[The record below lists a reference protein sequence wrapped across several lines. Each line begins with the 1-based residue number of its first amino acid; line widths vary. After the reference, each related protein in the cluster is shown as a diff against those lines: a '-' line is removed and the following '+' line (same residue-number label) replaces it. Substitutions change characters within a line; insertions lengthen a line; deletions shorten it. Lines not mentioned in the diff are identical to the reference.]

1 MIYHHDYVSWIYLK
15 EKNFSGRS
23 LTSWICHFWAL
34 EIQACTNKC
43 VCGQC
48 VCSPGKDMKTSCQWD
63 VSSLAVGLSSWLA
76 DISQRPLK
84 AFAEPYQVVFISWSR
99 RDEPGESVCPA
110 DAAASPRPVQ
120 TLSRSGSSVASIDRP
135 PVLAAQ
141 PWLLRLRLLSLNHI
155 VFIWSSLLHSLQSG
169 TYKVK

>member
-1 MIYHHDYVSWIYLK
+1 MDLS
-15 EKNFSGRS
+15 F
-23 LTSWICHFWAL
+23 
-34 EIQACTNKC
+34 
-43 VCGQC
+43 
-48 VCSPGKDMKTSCQWD
+48 
-63 VSSLAVGLSSWLA
+63 LSSRNTGIHKQGCLCAGAVHVLPRKRYENLLSMGCQLA
-76 DISQRPLK
+76 RCWAEQLASWYLK

-120 TLSRSGSSVASIDRP
+120 TLSRSGSSVASIDRQ

-141 PWLLRLRLLSLNHI
+141 PWLLQLRLLSLNHI

-169 TYKVK
+169 TNKVK